1 MTEDDKSSLLYRI
14 KDEGFDYTF
23 DGYSDWEYVKD
34 EKFHQ
39 LRKLYLA
46 AKEDLLV
53 YIKEQ

>member
-1 MTEDDKSSLLYRI
+1 MTKNDKDNLLYRI

-23 DGYSDWEYVKD
+23 DGYSDWEEVKD
-34 EKFHQ
+34 EKFHL

-46 AKEDLLV
+46 AKEDLLI